1 VKNIA
6 QTRDI
11 FLDASHRVN
20 VSAERYNDVRY
31 DTLREIETI
40 MAEPSDRGLSST
52 FDAFWSAWGDLAN
65 DPLNQASR
73 TVVRQR
79 GEQLAMHFNTLTT
92 ALDRLRDSTVQRL
105 DATLQSVNTLATQ
118 IADLNERIV
127 AAEAGGQ
134 TAGHLRD
141 TRDLALDKLA
151 ELVPVQ
157 IIERANGS
165 VAASVDGLNLVD
177 GADHGSLQA
186 SFAGGSWSIRTASGA
201 AAAVSGGAAGAHLSL
216 LNHDLPRL
224 QGELDTIAGAT
235 INAVNAAH
243 RQGTNPLGTT
253 DIAFFDDTPPLG
265 ARNIRLSSAVD
276 ADPLAISAGR
286 GVDANGLPF
295 YRAGAQDIALE
306 IAQLRLAPDAALGM
320 SIGER
325 YDRAVSELAS
335 VTRTAL
341 DASQAQHAL
350 AQHSAGLRD
359 SVMGVSTDE
368 EMVELIRLQNAF
380 AAAARVITVA
390 DEMMRTVIEMKR

>member
-1 VKNIA
+1 VSISLNSLLSTARSAMMAHQAALQVVSDNIANASTEGYTRKRADIVASTPQRLPEGMLGTGVTVKNIA

-186 SFAGGSWSIRTASGA
+186 SFAGGSWSIRTGQLYRRLFVCLKQFFA
-201 AAAVSGGAAGAHLSL
+201 A
-216 LNHDLPRL
+216 
-224 QGELDTIAGAT
+224 
-235 INAVNAAH
+235 
-243 RQGTNPLGTT
+243 T
-253 DIAFFDDTPPLG
+253 D
-265 ARNIRLSSAVD
+265 D
-276 ADPLAISAGR
+276 ADVAHEVTHAQGAGPTGTASRWQCVVWPGVVVAEGFR
-286 GVDANGLPF
+286 GVWPK
-295 YRAGAQDIALE
+295 E
-306 IAQLRLAPDAALGM
+306 
-320 SIGER
+320 
-325 YDRAVSELAS
+325 DRAS
-335 VTRTAL
+335 VL
-341 DASQAQHAL
+341 DL
-350 AQHSAGLRD
+350 LGVGL
-359 SVMGVSTDE
+359 GV
-368 EMVELIRLQNAF
+368 F
-380 AAAARVITVA
+380 G
-390 DEMMRTVIEMKR
+390 